1 MIELGV
7 TPLAM
12 ISSRHLLQKEVVEGG
27 RAGYNV
33 EKKKSNRN
41 EKKQGVDG
49 WSLSFMAVCGGR
61 VGLRKQTVQEV
72 VLAGFEL
79 ESMSILPLL
88 LVLLF
93 RLGTQLIADAAE
105 DICSRLTPNDDGG
118 DRGRRYLAEDVSNG
132 SH

>member
-7 TPLAM
+7 TPLVM
-12 ISSRHLLQKEVVEGG
+12 ISYKRRLWG
-27 RAGYNV
+27 RGYNV

-49 WSLSFMAVCGGR
+49 WSLSFMAVCVGGR
-61 VGLRKQTVQEV
+61 VGMENRLYRW
-72 VLAGFEL
+72 GFEL
-79 ESMSILPLL
+79 ESVSILPLL
-88 LVLLF
+88 LVLLLC
-93 RLGTQLIADAAE
+93 LGTQLIADAAE